1 MGEAQKCVAELD
13 VDEVGATTVQLIWG
27 RSEKK
32 IKSGKWFSELLNP
45 LPPLPPSALCMKTI
59 FFVLNGQL
67 MAISG
72 GRNKFLP
79 GPAISKS

>member
-13 VDEVGATTVQLIWG
+13 VDEVGATTVELIWG

-45 LPPLPPSALCMKTI
+45 LPPSPI
-59 FFVLNGQL
+59 QHFV
-67 MAISG
+67 
-72 GRNKFLP
+72 
-79 GPAISKS
+79 